1 MGRVKI
7 VSRPAPNQLPRFKL
21 PFHVRSAG
29 VNESVCT
36 WNESFAAE
44 KKPFV
49 QIFWTRKGRGEVT
62 LRGQKIVLREGD
74 FFYHLPGEE
83 HRHRTIGKVWHYHWF
98 AFDGPAAADF
108 MKAYG
113 YEQCARYAGEC
124 PVSLFSELELLLQE
138 RTPYAQRHAI
148 SVATEILALAGGP
161 PNAVPG
167 ADPVRRFIGI
177 AQETLSGGR
186 LGAGEIA
193 AELGIHRTT
202 LTRLFKSRMGMSPGD
217 YLRDLRVRHA
227 LSLLRDTDLPV
238 KAVAAGSG
246 LPYASYFC
254 RMVRKITGMTPAG
267 YRRSGTAECSR
278 HFHANEG

>member
-29 VNESVCT
+29 ANESVCT
-36 WNESFAAE
+36 WTESFAAE
-44 KKPFV
+44 RKPFV
-49 QIFWTRKGRGEVT
+49 QIFWTCKGKGEVT

-83 HRHRTIGKVWHYHWF
+83 HRHRTIGNVWHYHWF
-98 AFDGPAAADF
+98 TFDGPGAADF

-113 YEQCARYAGEC
+113 YEQSARYAGEC
-124 PVSLFSELELLLQE
+124 PVTLFSELELLLQE

-148 SVATEILALAGGP
+148 SVATEILALAGGA
-161 PNAVPG
+161 PNAASG
-167 ADPVRRFIGI
+167 ADPVRRFIEI
-177 AQETLSGGR
+177 ARETLSGGR
-186 LGAGEIA
+186 LSAEEIA
-193 AELGIHRTT
+193 SELGIHRTT
-202 LTRLFKSRMGMSPGD
+202 LNRLFKARTGKSPGD
-217 YLRDLRVRHA
+217 YLRELRVQHA

-238 KAVAAGSG
+238 KAIAAGSG

-254 RMVRKITGMTPAG
+254 RMVRKLTGMTPAG
-267 YRRSGTAECSR
+267 YRRNSGPSAKEKTG
-278 HFHANEG
+278 FL